1 MTDEG
6 FRARVAHVERA
17 ARAGADVAS
26 EGYEAGPVAET
37 KGGADRVVHASD
49 VVTAADRNAQ
59 RAVTDSIRE
68 RFPDDAVVGEEGDA
82 AKTVPDTGIAWVV
95 DPIDGTYNFVRGL
108 PSWSTAVALT
118 VDGEAVAAATVAP
131 AMDRTYLVADGE
143 ATRDGTRIRVADR
156 TDPETF
162 AVAYT
167 FVPELAEREDYADGV
182 AAMLHRFG
190 EVRRVGSLQVVL
202 ALVASGALDGAVTDA
217 HVNPWDSVG
226 GVALVRAAGGVVT
239 DLDGDPWT
247 RDSAGLV
254 ASTGTAHDELL
265 AVGRRMAGRR

>member
-1 MTDEG
+1 VTDETLQ
-6 FRARVAHVERA
+6 ARVEHVERA
-17 ARAGADVAS
+17 AKAGAEVALD
-26 EGYEAGPVAET
+26 GYEAGLTVET
-37 KGGADRVVHASD
+37 KGGADQVVHASD
-49 VVTAADRNAQ
+49 VVTVADRDAQ
-59 RAVTDSIRE
+59 RAVIESIRE
-68 RFPDDAVVGEEGDA
+68 RFPDDAIVGEEGDA
-82 AKTVPDTGIAWVV
+82 AKTVPDTEVAWVI

-118 VDGEAVAAATVAP
+118 VDGDAVAAATVAP
-131 AMDRTYLVADGE
+131 AMGRTYLFRDGD
-143 ATRDGTRIRVADR
+143 ATRDGAPIHVADR
-156 TDPETF
+156 SDPETF

-167 FVPELAEREDYADGV
+167 FVPELGARDEYADGV
-182 AAMLHRFG
+182 TSMLGRFG

-217 HVNPWDSVG
+217 RVNPWDSVG

-247 RDSAGLV
+247 RDSTGLV
-254 ASTGTAHDELL
+254 ASAGTAHDALL